1 MNRITC
7 FFCMLFFMWLT
18 VSIHAFSGRYESLA
32 PQDMPE
38 FTFMNPEGFPVT
50 LDQYK
55 GKVIVLNFWSIT
67 CGPCIAEMPSLD
79 QLAGYYPEE
88 DLMVITVNVDPLR
101 KPGIQSF
108 YDENRYRYLKIYQD
122 PTRASQ
128 QVLKWQ
134 GLPTT
139 FIINKEG
146 KLIGREVGYEKWDS
160 ADALALFD
168 QLIEGKN
175 PKIQPSLLQKMKGWV
190 GF

>member
-18 VSIHAFSGRYESLA
+18 VSVHAFGGRYESLE

-79 QLAGYYPEE
+79 QLAGYYPEK

-128 QVLKWQ
+128 EALKWQ

-146 KLIGREVGYEKWDS
+146 KLVGREVGYEKWDS

-175 PKIQPSLLQKMKGWV
+175 PRIQPPLLQKMKDWV

>member
-1 MNRITC
+1 
-7 FFCMLFFMWLT
+7 
-18 VSIHAFSGRYESLA
+18 
-32 PQDMPE
+32 
-38 FTFMNPEGFPVT
+38 
-50 LDQYK
+50 
-55 GKVIVLNFWSIT
+55 
-67 CGPCIAEMPSLD
+67 MPSLD